1 MAVIR
6 EQRQFKIGPIGVA
19 RASRGGEITGEA
31 IANAAS
37 QWQGYFYQR
46 AKEDAVKA
54 GSEAAQAA
62 PKEQLTTINP
72 ETGKPEAYKVPQN
85 FGRFAAE
92 AYQRVIDARY
102 EESMQEEVRL
112 KAKELA
118 VKYKYSP
125 NGYKTAMSDYVSE
138 MSKHASGKYK
148 EQITTVGARYIADT
162 YLNLQEAANSRAR
175 AALATSIGNS
185 VDKAGDNA
193 YISAK
198 SGGFLAADGDPASEA
213 DLIANKAIADAKNGS
228 TSGVLSPGSD
238 IKATKQM
245 QESIARGGVEYILSG
260 TVSKLERDQ
269 TILALRRGDP
279 TLGNLPKGIQDEIK
293 QALRY
298 VTPDNIDR
306 ILNHA
311 SGVSSDYNAVE
322 ADLAA
327 IARDEADA
335 FRRQQEQESRMM
347 DLEFPE
353 KVSTLQDIAGNI
365 AYYGF
370 NNRNEAGELMPQSI
384 AGAFQSVETGYQQIE
399 TNLNNRYQTDKDYSK
414 SEWEGDKRDARQAA
428 LRPFLLQAA
437 KDGNID
443 QLKLVLNAEGGD
455 VSKLSEVQ
463 RKFLSEV
470 LDSNLYNANED
481 QGFVNEILS
490 KTKDQYSEELAKMQV
505 QYEISQKVRSS
516 TQLMSNGSF
525 NDEEFDK
532 LISDIRSSIGPN
544 GLTVEQG
551 RSRESQARQ
560 AAGIG
565 FVTTFSQNASSQDM
579 RDLQIFID
587 SNGEQREGMS
597 QKVINAGQ
605 EILGKVSEQQDVDAV
620 VSKISGLKSVVSE
633 RESVNQEEL
642 RKAKIKTDVISGFG
656 NANIKDHRDA
666 SQELIDAAGFDIR
679 QFSNY
684 DPETQMAMVQ
694 LFTSAPATKFVQSL
708 EAIVSGQAVD
718 GAADIMD
725 LFMNV
730 NRAKGKPFGNS
741 LSDTAIALLQDANA
755 IVATQGGNVNDVV
768 MRLREMNADD
778 KSNRYVAEQIKTK
791 GEDETLESILASEFN
806 NDQMLISEIKP
817 VVEYWLRT
825 QNTLETALSKA
836 NTLVD
841 QRYAESKYIVDPR
854 LPLGTPFRSR
864 YALEAVF
871 KDKEDR
877 QQFIQTVESQL
888 PRGYSLNPSE
898 RLGRTGQE
906 VETGEKKVYLM
917 PVEGT
922 ATPQY
927 YAYYVDEQNEL
938 RPLIFERSINEKKS
952 EMVWPMFGPDDIA
965 TYISMKEGRVKSDL
979 QQKAEDNQRRQ
990 EQLNKSTWE
999 GYYGGIQK
1007 QAESM
1012 Q

>member
-1 MAVIR
+1 MTVIR

-46 AKEDAVKA
+46 AKEEAVRA
-54 GSEAAQAA
+54 GSEAAEAA

-72 ETGKPEAYKVPQN
+72 ETGKPEAYKIPQS

-102 EESMQEEVRL
+102 EDSMQEEVRL

-125 NGYKTAMSDYVSE
+125 DGYKTAMSDYVSE
-138 MSKHASGKYK
+138 MAKNATGKYK
-148 EQITTVGARYIADT
+148 EQITTVGSRYIADT

-175 AALATSIGNS
+175 AALATSIANS
-185 VDKAGDNA
+185 VDKAGDDA

-198 SGGFLAADGDPASEA
+198 SGGFLAANGDPASEA

-228 TSGVLSPGSD
+228 TSGVLNPGSD
-238 IKATKQM
+238 LKATRQM
-245 QESIARGGVEYILSG
+245 QESIARGSIEYILSG

-269 TILALRRGDP
+269 TILAIRRGDS

-298 VTPDNIDR
+298 VTPDNIER
-306 ILNHA
+306 VLNHA
-311 SGVSSDYNAVE
+311 SGVSSDYNSVE

-327 IARDEADA
+327 IAREEADA
-335 FRRQQEQESRMM
+335 FRRQQEQQSRMM
-347 DLEFPE
+347 DLQFPE
-353 KVSTLQDIAGNI
+353 TVSTLGDISSNI

-370 NNRNEAGELMPQSI
+370 NSRDEIGQLMPQSI
-384 AGAFQSVETGYQQIE
+384 SGAFQSVESGYQTIE
-399 TNLNNRYQTDKDYSK
+399 ANLNERYQTDKDYSR
-414 SEWEGDKRDARQAA
+414 SEWEGDKREARQAS
-428 LRPFLLQAA
+428 LRPFILQAS

-443 QLKLVLNAEGGD
+443 QLRLVLNAEGGD
-455 VSKLSEVQ
+455 ISKLSDVQ
-463 RKFLSEV
+463 RKFISEV
-470 LDSNLYNANED
+470 LDSNLYNASED
-481 QGFVNEILS
+481 QGFVNDLLS
-490 KTKDQYSEELAKMQV
+490 KTKDQYAEELAKMQV

-525 NDEEFDK
+525 NDKAFDE
-532 LISDIRSSIGPN
+532 LISDIRKSIGPK

-551 RSRESQARQ
+551 RSRESQVRQ

-565 FVTTFSQNASSQDM
+565 FVNTFSQSASSQEM
-579 RDLQIFID
+579 RDLQIFVD
-587 SNGEQREGMS
+587 SNGEKRDGMS
-597 QKVINAGQ
+597 QKVIKAGE
-605 EILGKVSEQQDVDAV
+605 EILGKVSDRQDVDAV

-633 RESVNQEEL
+633 RENANQEEL
-642 RKAKIKTDVISGFG
+642 RKAKINTDVISGFG
-656 NANIKDHRDA
+656 NANLKDHRDA
-666 SQELIDAAGFDIR
+666 SQGLVDAAGLDIR

-694 LFTSAPATKFVQSL
+694 LFTSAPATKFVESL
-708 EAIVSGQAVD
+708 EAIASGQSVD

-730 NRAKGKPFGNS
+730 NKAKGKPFGNS

-778 KSNRYVAEQIKTK
+778 KSNRYVTEQIKTK
-791 GEDETLESILASEFN
+791 GDEATLESVLTDEFG

-836 NTLVD
+836 NTLID

-854 LPLGTPFRSR
+854 LPVGTPFRSR

-871 KDKEDR
+871 RDKEDR

-888 PRGYSLNPSE
+888 PNGYSLNATK
-898 RLGRTGQE
+898 RFGRTGQDI
-906 VETGEKKVYLM
+906 ETGEKQVYLM

-952 EMVWPMFGPDDIA
+952 EMVWPMFGVDDIA
-965 TYISMKEGRVKSDL
+965 TYLSMKEGRVKTDL
-979 QQKAEDNQRRQ
+979 RQKAEENQRRQ
-990 EQLNKSTWE
+990 ERLNKSTWE

-1007 QAESM
+1007 QAEGM

>member
-1 MAVIR
+1 MPVIR
-6 EQRQFKIGPIGVA
+6 EQRQFKIGTIGVA
-19 RASRGGEITGEA
+19 RASRGGEIVGEA

-37 QWQGYFYQR
+37 QWQGYFHQI
-46 AKEDAVKA
+46 AKE
-54 GSEAAQAA
+54 EAIKSG
-62 PKEQLTTINP
+62 KEQALAVSKEDLTTLDP
-72 ETGKPEAYKVPQN
+72 ETGKPVAYRPSG
-85 FGRFAAE
+85 FIGRYAAQ
-92 AYQRVIDARY
+92 AYQAVIDTRF
-102 EESMQEEVRL
+102 EQSMADELQL
-112 KAKELA
+112 KGKELA
-118 VKYKYSP
+118 VKYKYNP
-125 NGYKTAMSDYVSE
+125 AQYETAFADYIAE
-138 MSKHASGKYK
+138 MSKNATGKYK
-148 EQITTVGARYIADT
+148 TFIAENGAN
-162 YLNLQEAANSRAR
+162 YLASTALTLKEAARDRAR
-175 AALATSIGNS
+175 ANLAASIGVN
-185 VDKAGDNA
+185 VDKRGDDAYTSARQGGYIAAGENV
-193 YISAK
+193 ISDA
-198 SGGFLAADGDPASEA
+198 ET
-213 DLIANKAIADAKNGS
+213 IANRGITDAKNGV
-228 TSGVLSPGSD
+228 TSGILKGGSD
-238 IKATKQM
+238 VKATQQM
-245 QESIARGGVEYILSG
+245 QESIARGAIEHIMTG
-260 TVSKLERDQ
+260 TLSKLERDRVV
-269 TILALRRGDP
+269 LAIRNRDP
-279 TLGNLPKGIQDEIK
+279 KTAGLPKGIQEEIS

-298 VTPDNIDR
+298 VTPNNIER
-306 ILNHA
+306 VLNHA
-311 SGVSSDYNAVE
+311 GGVSSEYNAVE
-322 ADLAA
+322 AGLAA
-327 IARDEADA
+327 QAKAEADA
-335 FRRQQEQESRMM
+335 IRDQLEQETRMM
-347 DLEFPE
+347 ELDFPE
-353 KVSTLQDIAGNI
+353 TVSTLGNISSNI
-365 AYYGF
+365 AYFGF
-370 NNRNEAGELMPQSI
+370 HNRDETGQLMPQSI
-384 AGAFQSVETGYQQIE
+384 SGAFQSVES
-399 TNLNNRYQTDKDYSK
+399 RYQSIENGLNQKYIQDKTYDRSTLE
-414 SEWEGDKRDARQAA
+414 SDKRKARQSA

-437 KDGNID
+437 KDGNVD
-443 QLKLVLNAEGGD
+443 QVKLVLNGEGGD
-455 VSKLSEVQ
+455 ISKLSDVQ
-463 RKFLSEV
+463 RQFLSKILES
-470 LDSNLYNANED
+470 DLYNPMED
-481 QGFVNEILS
+481 NGFVNETLS
-490 KTKDQYSEELAKMQV
+490 KTKDQYAEQLAKMQV
-505 QYEISQKVRSS
+505 QYQISQEVSNATR
-516 TQLMSNGSF
+516 LLSNGAF
-525 NDEEFDK
+525 NDEQFDK
-532 LISDIRSSIGPN
+532 LISNISKSMRPDGITNEQRK
-544 GLTVEQG
+544 GL
-551 RSRESQARQ
+551 ESQARQ

-565 FVTTFSQNASSQDM
+565 IVTAFSQNASSQEM
-579 RDLQIFID
+579 TDLQAFID
-587 SNGEQREGMS
+587 SNGEKRDGMS
-597 QKVINAGQ
+597 QKVIKAGE
-605 EILGKVSEQQDVDAV
+605 EILGKVSEQQDVNAV
-620 VSKISGLKSVVSE
+620 VSKISGLGAVVSE
-633 RESVNQEEL
+633 RESANQEAL
-642 RKAKIKTDVISGFG
+642 RKTKIRNDVISGFG
-656 NANIKDHRDA
+656 NANLKDHRDA
-666 SQELIDAAGFDIR
+666 SQELIDSAGFDIR
-679 QFSNY
+679 KFSNY

-708 EAIVSGQAVD
+708 EAIASGQAVD

-778 KSNRYVAEQIKTK
+778 KSNRYVAEQIKTRGK
-791 GEDETLESILASEFN
+791 DETLESILTSEFK

-888 PRGYSLNPSE
+888 PRGYSLNPSK